1 MTSLPPLKLS
11 YVGMIDITACL
22 EVGSLPK
29 GEGFI
34 GNQPVDALNG
44 SKEKDFASLESL
56 CGAYPGIVH
65 IVESF
70 LVTFLDQPLA
80 FPEDQLLT
88 LALSHLLA
96 VSLESIPESSSLYG
110 LGGLPQPIIQACD
123 DPRVLSPCDQL
134 PPQHVPIEY
143 VSQAFHLEAL
153 LAELAPRKPILLSVT
168 RLQVI
173 LQFLVVIHQVF
184 GDPEQV
190 HHPLAVGAL
199 SPLGEGNG

>member
-1 MTSLPPLKLS
+1 MKKTLTIVSRKSPLALCQANLVKTQLAAHHPALEINI
-11 YVGMIDITACL
+11 VGIQSAGDR
-22 EVGSLPK
+22 
-29 GEGFI
+29 
-34 GNQPVDALNG
+34 
-44 SKEKDFASLESL
+44 
-56 CGAYPGIVH
+56 
-65 IVESF
+65 
-70 LVTFLDQPLA
+70 FLDQPLA

-123 DPRVLSPCDQL
+123 YPRVFSPCDQL
-134 PPQHVPIEY
+134 PPQHAPIEY
-143 VSQAFHLEAL
+143 VSEAFHLEAL
-153 LAELAPRKPILLSVT
+153 LAELAPSEPVLLSVT
-168 RLQVI
+168 RLEVI
-173 LQFLVVIHQVF
+173 LQFLVVIHQVL